1 MNVFEPRL
9 SSWLENE
16 GDDDDVVLSSRIRL
30 ARNLKGELFPIYEQK
45 EEIVNSIA
53 NIFDDNFTLFK
64 MNVISKLEKALLVEK
79 HLISPYLMKKSQHGA
94 VFLNEEENVSIMLNE
109 EDHLRIQCMTP
120 GLRLFDA
127 LEAALQI
134 DNYVEQKLT
143 YAFDKQFGYLTSCVT
158 NIGTG
163 MRASVMVHLPGLV
176 TTKRIKNVIEAI
188 RSLGFVV
195 RGIYGEGSM
204 PASNIF
210 QVSNQVTLGKTEIE
224 IVEDLTQVME
234 QIIMQE
240 RVARTTLKQKFHIAL
255 EDRVFRSYGLLR
267 NCRIISIR
275 EAADAISDIRLGVE
289 LGFFE
294 HISRQKM
301 NELILF
307 SQPAFLRREAG
318 RDMDE
323 LEEKVIRAK
332 VIREILGDN

>member
-9 SSWLENE
+9 SSWLENA

-30 ARNLKGELFPIYEQK
+30 ARNLKDEQFPVYEQK
-45 EEIVNSIA
+45 EEIVDNIA
-53 NIFDDNFTLFK
+53 EVFDDNFTLIK
-64 MNVISKLEKALLVEK
+64 MNQISLLQKALLVEK
-79 HLISPYLMKKSQHGA
+79 HLISPYMMNKSEYGA
-94 VFLNEEENVSIMLNE
+94 VLLNEEENVSIMLNE

-134 DNYVEQKLT
+134 DGYVEEKLS
-143 YAFDKQFGYLTSCVT
+143 YAFDKEFGYLTSCVT

-176 TTKRIKNVIEAI
+176 TTKRIKSVIEAI

-210 QVSNQVTLGKTEIE
+210 QVSNQVTLGKTETE

-240 RVARTTLKQKFHIAL
+240 RVARTTIKQKI
-255 EDRVFRSYGLLR
+255 SY
-267 NCRIISIR
+267 CT
-275 EAADAISDIRLGVE
+275 
-289 LGFFE
+289 
-294 HISRQKM
+294 
-301 NELILF
+301 
-307 SQPAFLRREAG
+307 
-318 RDMDE
+318 
-323 LEEKVIRAK
+323 
-332 VIREILGDN
+332 

>member
-1 MNVFEPRL
+1 MVMWKR
-9 SSWLENE
+9 S
-16 GDDDDVVLSSRIRL
+16 
-30 ARNLKGELFPIYEQK
+30 
-45 EEIVNSIA
+45 
-53 NIFDDNFTLFK
+53 
-64 MNVISKLEKALLVEK
+64 LV
-79 HLISPYLMKKSQHGA
+79 
-94 VFLNEEENVSIMLNE
+94 
-109 EDHLRIQCMTP
+109 
-120 GLRLFDA
+120 
-127 LEAALQI
+127 
-134 DNYVEQKLT
+134 
-143 YAFDKQFGYLTSCVT
+143 YAFDKEFGYLTSCVT

-176 TTKRIKNVIEAI
+176 TTKRIKSVIEAI

-210 QVSNQVTLGKTEIE
+210 QVSNQVTLGKTEAE

-255 EDRVFRSYGLLR
+255 EDRVFRSYGLLM
-267 NCRIISIR
+267 NCRIISMK

-301 NELILF
+301 NELVLF

-332 VIREILGDN
+332 VIREILGDK